1 MSVSRPDRGRA
12 ARADPARPR
21 HLLLALGAFCAV
33 LVLTHTAMLA
43 AAQWDAATIVLW
55 EATLAL
61 FFASGL
67 IALWRQP
74 HNPFG
79 SLLLLAGLAQW
90 CAGLQTVPVA
100 GLAAIGSLTKTLPLA
115 VTVHVILAFPT
126 GRVAPGGARFAVVL
140 AYVTST
146 VLEVPSM
153 VLAGSSAL
161 RLVET
166 EPTAL
171 LDAAVLGQRLTGLTC
186 LVLAMSVLAIRLVR
200 MKRTG
205 QTQLGPF
212 VLYAFACLVGLTVT
226 LIARLI
232 GPLAGTGLLERTGPV
247 QALLVAAL
255 PVVFLF
261 GVLTG
266 SFGRTGELREFLE
279 GMSDRTM
286 TPEELDGAVSRAIGV
301 PGSRVVYRADGVGD
315 GGFGDG
321 EAEYVDATGT
331 PVPPDPAHEALFPI
345 RHDGAAVGA
354 VGYRPGAQ
362 VDPRLLEAVAD
373 ASALVISHQ
382 RTLASLRAVLLDLRR
397 TERALRLSRRRIAV
411 AGDRERRRIARDL
424 HDGVQQ
430 HAMNLGLL
438 AQQIQLAP
446 DPAATAA
453 SAAAL
458 HTGVITLL
466 AEVRN
471 LIGGIMPAP
480 LVERGIVS
488 AVRALAGR
496 STVPVDVQVH
506 GPPRRL
512 PAEIEST
519 VYFVVSEAI
528 ANTGKYAQASTIRI
542 VLTMTEQDVVAEIA
556 DDGIGGAVPGS
567 GTGLVGLRDRV
578 AAFGGTLSVTSPPGA
593 GTQVR
598 MMIPCG

>member
-1 MSVSRPDRGRA
+1 MAVLRPDRGGP
-12 ARADPARPR
+12 ARSDPARPG
-21 HLLLALGAFCAV
+21 HLLLALGAFCTV
-33 LVLTHTAMLA
+33 LVLTHTAMLV
-43 AAQWDAATIVLW
+43 AAQWDTATIVLW
-55 EATLAL
+55 ETTLAL

-100 GLAAIGSLTKTLPLA
+100 GLAAIGTVCRTLPLA

-126 GRVAPGGARFAVVL
+126 GRVAPGPARVAVVL
-140 AYVTST
+140 AYLTST
-146 VLEVPSM
+146 LLEVPTM
-153 VLAGSSAL
+153 VLGGAGPL
-161 RLVET
+161 RMT
-166 EPTAL
+166 DPAPAAL
-171 LDAAVLGQRLTGLTC
+171 LDAAVLGQRLTGLSA
-186 LVLAMSVLAIRLVR
+186 LVLAMSVVAIRLVR

-212 VLYAFACLVGLTVT
+212 VLYAFACLVGLTLT
-226 LIARLI
+226 LVARLI
-232 GPLAGTGLLERTGPV
+232 GPVAGPELLQRTGPV
-247 QALLVAAL
+247 QAVLVAAL

-266 SFGRTGELREFLE
+266 SFGRTGQLRGFLE
-279 GMSDRTM
+279 GMGERTM
-286 TPEELDGAVSRAIGV
+286 TPAELDGAVSRAIGV
-301 PGSRVVYRADGVGD
+301 PGSRVVYRADVVGD
-315 GGFGDG
+315 GGL
-321 EAEYVDATGT
+321 EYVDAAGT
-331 PVPPDPAHEALFPI
+331 PVPPDPEAQALFPI
-345 RHDGAAVGA
+345 RHDGAVVGA
-354 VGYRPGAQ
+354 IGYRPGAQ
-362 VDPRLLEAVAD
+362 VDPRLLESVAD

-382 RTLASLRAVLLDLRR
+382 RTLASLRAALFDVRR
-397 TERALRLSRRRIAV
+397 TERALRQSRRRIAL

-430 HAMNLGLL
+430 HAINLGLL
-438 AQQIQLAP
+438 AQQLQRTP
-446 DPAATAA
+446 DPAGTAA

-458 HTGVITLL
+458 HAGVITLL
-466 AEVRN
+466 ADVRN

-496 STVPVDVQVH
+496 SAVPVEVQVH
-506 GPPRRL
+506 GAPRRL
-512 PAEIEST
+512 AAEIEST

-528 ANTGKYAQASTIRI
+528 TNTAKHARASTIRI
-542 VLTMTEQDVVAEIA
+542 VLTVTDQEVSAEIA
-556 DDGIGGAVPGS
+556 DDGIGGAAPGS

-578 AAFGGTLSVTSPPGA
+578 AAFGGTFNVTSPPGA
-593 GTQVR
+593 GTRVR